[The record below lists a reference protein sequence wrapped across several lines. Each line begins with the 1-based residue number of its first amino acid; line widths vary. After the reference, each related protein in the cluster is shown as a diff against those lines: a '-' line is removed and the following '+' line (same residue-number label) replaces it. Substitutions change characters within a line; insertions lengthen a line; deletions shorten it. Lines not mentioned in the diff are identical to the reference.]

1 MSFKFAHIC
10 DYLERCEEI
19 SSHNPPLLPA
29 ELKSRLYRQH
39 ATWFASHHKAI
50 DALDEYGTTAL
61 LSTFLPCRRKD
72 RIYGLQSASL
82 LKLLGR
88 CFGLSASARHE
99 LSSFQTPNNG
109 DLGDCLQRLLQARGP
124 PPLPFVTL
132 QEVDDALHALASGN
146 RFSAQSIRQ
155 PFHPSSSIDLLAD
168 VLLRLHAVEAKW
180 FVRLILK
187 DFAPIFL
194 NDRSILTSVH
204 FLLPDLLSMQ
214 DSFES
219 ACFALKTTF
228 VDYPSRP
235 DPQSRNILRQT
246 AISSFRPTPG
256 VKVSRPEYTK
266 ARSIKHCLQMTAGG
280 KWLLERKYDGE
291 YCQVRKLSTMYSY
304 WHPLTVWTYR
314 YILILLEAMTG

>member
-10 DYLERCEEI
+10 DYFERCEEI
-19 SSHNPPLLPA
+19 SSHNPLLPPA
-29 ELKSRLYRQH
+29 ELKSRLYRHH
-39 ATWFASHHKAI
+39 ATWFASHHNAI
-50 DALDEYGTTAL
+50 DAFDELGTTAL

-88 CFGLSASARHE
+88 CLGLSASARHE

-109 DLGDCLQRLLQARGP
+109 DLGDCLQRLLDIRGP

-132 QEVDDALHALASGN
+132 QEADDALHALASGN
-146 RFSAQSIRQ
+146 RFSAQSVRQ
-155 PFHPSSSIDLLAD
+155 SFHPSSSIDLLAD

-187 DFAPIFL
+187 DFAPVSL
-194 NDRSILTSVH
+194 NERSILTSVH

-219 ACFALKTTF
+219 ACVALKTTF
-228 VDYPSRP
+228 ADYPSRP

-246 AISSFRPTPG
+246 AISLFRPTPG

-266 ARSIKHCLQMTAGG
+266 ARSIKHCLQMTAEG

-291 YCQVRKLSTMYSY
+291 YCQVRMLSTIY
-304 WHPLTVWTYR
+304 
-314 YILILLEAMTG
+314 LI